1 MAARSRA
8 WPVGVLV
15 ALLAAGVAAAISGC
29 TAKDA
34 GNASS
39 EEFPASA
46 RITAY
51 LTGLAA
57 AGKLS
62 GAVLVTRGRMSYS
75 EAFGFADR
83 ATRAPNTVHTEF
95 RLGSVS
101 KQFTAMGIL
110 LLQARHRLNVADHV
124 CQFLSQCP
132 RRWRAITLAEL
143 LCHTSGIPDYLND
156 LATSWPPRPAS
167 PPELIASFA
176 SARLHFRPGSRMRY
190 SNSGYVLLGA
200 VIEKVSGESLAGFL
214 ERNIFRPLGMSHTGT
229 DTTVIR
235 PGHAR
240 GYYAGGRLPVAYP
253 MSAFFA
259 DGGLYSDVADMRRW
273 DDAVDRSTLIPDA
286 LTRQMLTVHTPCPP
300 PRSPGGC
307 LRAADLGYGF
317 GWFIDRTRYGPLF
330 QHVGHIDGYFSFN
343 GIYPAQDEDIVI
355 LANSEAT
362 SVLRISDV
370 LASLT
375 LGVRQ

>member
-1 MAARSRA
+1 MAARTRA
-8 WPVGVLV
+8 RSLGVLIAV
-15 ALLAAGVAAAISGC
+15 SAAGVAAAVTGC
-29 TAKDA
+29 AAKNVA
-34 GNASS
+34 NASS
-39 EEFPASA
+39 ERFPASA
-46 RITAY
+46 RISAY
-51 LTGLAA
+51 LTQLAE

-75 EAFGFADR
+75 AAFGFADR
-83 ATRAPNTVHTEF
+83 AARVPNTVRTDF

-124 CQFLSQCP
+124 CGFLSHCP
-132 RRWRAITLAEL
+132 RGWRAITIAEL
-143 LCHTSGIPDYLND
+143 LSHTSGIPDYLND
-156 LATSWPPRPAS
+156 LATAWPPRPAT
-167 PPELIASFA
+167 PLQLIASFA
-176 SARLHFRPGSRMRY
+176 SAPLDFSPGTRMRY

-214 ERNIFRPLGMSHTGT
+214 ERNIFGPLGMSRTGS
-229 DTTVIR
+229 DTTAIR

-240 GYYAGGRLPVAYP
+240 GYYADGRQPVAYP

-259 DGGLYSDVADMRRW
+259 DGGLYSDVGDMGRW
-273 DDAVDRSTLIPDA
+273 DDAVARNTLIPAA
-286 LTRQMLTVHTPCPP
+286 LTRQMLTVHVTCPP

-307 LRAADLGYGF
+307 LRQADLGYGF
-317 GWFIDRTRYGPLF
+317 GWFIDRTKYGPQY

-343 GIYPAQDEDIVI
+343 GIYPARGEDIII

-362 SVLRISDV
+362 SVLRIGDV

-375 LGVRQ
+375 LGGGR